1 MFNILIELYSCSVN
15 HFAILNT
22 LFMHCAL
29 MFSIMKL
36 FCDFQFPI
44 YELNF
49 NVVPHEIILQFL
61 RPNICTELWCFPS
74 WYYYAIFKV
83 LYLHWALMFLLKNL
97 FNYFYR
103 MYAMNFDV
111 FPHEIILQYLM
122 SNICTVLKCLP
133 SRNFFAI
140 FNAQYLHCTLI
151 FSLLKLFCNF

>member
-1 MFNILIELYSCSVN
+1 MY
-15 HFAILNT
+15 ILNFSVFPQEIISQFLIPT
-22 LFMHCAL
+22 LYIVFWC
-29 MFSIMKL
+29 
-36 FCDFQFPI
+36 FPR
-44 YELNF
+44 
-49 NVVPHEIILQFL
+49 EIILQFL
-61 RPNICTELWCFPS
+61 MPNICTALLYFPF
-74 WYYYAIFKV
+74 WNYFAIFKV